1 MPETKDNS
9 LFYTC
14 SLIEF
19 IGREQKIERREV
31 VDQLGQ
37 ETIEHI
43 FDYAD
48 VLHCEPIKKVANEYI
63 EKCNIV
69 PGQYDNVSDC
79 KYTVPSYW
87 DIGKVYSRLISD
99 LFEEQEYVKGLW
111 QVYHSWISDLLSDYN
126 TDFYYQS
133 RGYIAEC
140 YRQNKVLS

>member
-14 SLIEF
+14 SLIEY
-19 IGREQKIERREV
+19 IGREQKIERKEV
-31 VDQLGQ
+31 LNQLGW

-43 FDYAD
+43 FNFSD
-48 VLHCEPIKKVANEYI
+48 VFHCEPIRKVANEYI
-63 EKCNIV
+63 EKCSIV
-69 PGQYDNVSDC
+69 SGQYDNVSDC

-126 TDFYYQS
+126 TDFYYQPRS
-133 RGYIAEC
+133 YIAEC
-140 YRQNKVLS
+140 YKQNKVLS